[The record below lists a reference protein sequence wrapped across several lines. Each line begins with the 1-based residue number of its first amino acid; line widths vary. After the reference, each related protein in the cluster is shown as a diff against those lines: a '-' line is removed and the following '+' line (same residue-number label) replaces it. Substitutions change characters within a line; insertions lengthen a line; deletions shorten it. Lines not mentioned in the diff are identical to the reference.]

1 MIQKLSERLREKPPH
16 LGDIGDE
23 EEGFCDDPTHPEDC
37 TCGADPDHEYE
48 KEKERRAEERMEE
61 S

>member
-1 MIQKLSERLREKPPH
+1 MALERDPPY

-48 KEKERRAEERMEE
+48 KYADRKAEDMNK
-61 S
+61 